1 MLKNARMLLV
11 IVALTFLIV
20 APTLA
25 QEPMGVG
32 GDATGVVYEM
42 KESIYG
48 GEPITL
54 SIWDWHL
61 PRIVLWEKWT
71 QEYSQMYPNVSF
83 EISQTTGDEYWT
95 KATAA
100 IPAGEGPDLMHFH
113 NAQHTPFTANN
124 LIEPFPE
131 AMFDPAYLEEN
142 WLGFSS
148 QHFHDTE
155 GQIRYIPYGSMAA
168 EIYINTG
175 MWEAAGLTEAD
186 YPATWDDL
194 LTLAEKLTVTD
205 AAGNI
210 DIAGFAFNGVLE
222 FLWNDMNFQQGRYMY
237 TADGTGCQVDTP
249 EGRRSLETIL
259 GFYDANTNSRDFLG
273 FIEAFGT
280 EKGAMT
286 WSWTWFSDY
295 LRNTYPD
302 LEFFT
307 VKMPTFGSGEL
318 PSLGR
323 QNYEVS
329 LVVPSG
335 NEPERAAAAWDFMHW
350 LYSQDEKLV
359 DLALSHQIAPS
370 YRKLFDNPRILADET
385 IHHLT
390 EVMEYKVF
398 PGEFPTT
405 MGNALTQ
412 YIAENT
418 VAGATVD
425 ESLPLA
431 EEACDLAMQ
440 EQQYWVVEHSYVH
453 DDAMIADQP

>member
-1 MLKNARMLLV
+1 MFKNSRIFWLILALL
-11 IVALTFLIV
+11 LLMV

-25 QEPMGVG
+25 QEPVGVG

-54 SIWDWHL
+54 TIWDWHT
-61 PRIVLWEKWT
+61 PRIVLWERLT
-71 QEYSQMYPNVSF
+71 AEYSKMYPNVSF
-83 EISQTTGDEYWT
+83 SIEQTTGDEYWT

-100 IPAGEGPDLMHFH
+100 IPAGQGPDIMHFH

-131 AMFDPAYLEEN
+131 AMFDPAYLNAN

-148 QHFHDTE
+148 NHFHDNE
-155 GQIRYIPYGSMAA
+155 GLIRYIPYGSMAA
-168 EIYINTG
+168 EIYINTA

-186 YPATWDDL
+186 YPTTWDDL
-194 LTLAEKLTVTD
+194 LTLAEQLTVVD
-205 AAGNI
+205 NAGNI
-210 DIAGFAFNGVLE
+210 DVAGFAFNGVLE
-222 FLWNDMNFQQGRYMY
+222 YLWNDMNFQLGRYMY
-237 TADGTGCQVDTP
+237 SEDGSACQVDTP
-249 EGRRSLETIL
+249 EGRKSLETIL
-259 GFYDANTNSRDFLG
+259 SFYDANTNSRDFLG

-307 VKMPTFGSGEL
+307 VKMPTFAGSDL

-329 LVVPSG
+329 LVIPSG
-335 NEPERAAAAWDFMHW
+335 NEPERTAAAWDFLHW
-350 LYSQDEKLV
+350 LYSQDEVLV
-359 DLALSHQIAPS
+359 DLALSHQIAPA
-370 YRKLFDNPRILADET
+370 YQKLFDHPRILEDPT

-398 PGEFPTT
+398 PGEFPVT
-405 MGNALTQ
+405 MGNALTE

-418 VAGATVD
+418 IAGATVD

-431 EEACDLAMQ
+431 QEACDLAMQ
-440 EQQYWVVEHSYVH
+440 EQQYWVTEHTYVH
-453 DDAMIADQP
+453 NDAMIADQP